1 MIFRVSKSVKVF
13 LNIHIR
19 IQIFIIL
26 FISPLNLYSQLR
38 YPVVGTYKGKSAQ
51 GMAIWKDSAY
61 LFNDGGHCRVLNLKT
76 GKVTRDFDLA
86 SAGKNTHVNAAC
98 FGKETLKEGTIPVIY
113 ISEYK
118 SPSRCFVENIGDSVC
133 TLLQTIRIVENRKNI
148 FVQSWIV
155 DNNNGFIYAIAR
167 EAPLKGEKNSDKVKI
182 SKYRLPQLS
191 EGTDIVFTE
200 KDCIDT
206 FVVNFASGTQGGIIK
221 GRYMYLPTG
230 LQESARGQFNAERA
244 IQVIDLKKKR
254 LTKRI
259 DLSLVT
265 TNEPEDMDFYKGK
278 ALLYCGQEGGL
289 YKVRL

>member
-1 MIFRVSKSVKVF
+1 MD
-13 LNIHIR
+13 
-19 IQIFIIL
+19 
-26 FISPLNLYSQLR
+26 LR
-38 YPVVGTYKGKSAQ
+38 YKFLLFFSGLYIAIGHSFAQLKYPIVGTYKGKSAQ
-51 GMAIWKDSAY
+51 GMAIWEDSAF

-76 GKVTRDFDLA
+76 GEIIREIDLA
-86 SAGKNTHVNAAC
+86 SAGKNTHVNSAC
-98 FGKETLKEGTIPVIY
+98 FGSECPRGGNIPAIY

-118 SPSRCFVENIGDSVC
+118 SPSRCFVEHIGNNCCV
-133 TLLQTIRIVENRKNI
+133 LLQTIKIVEKGKDV

-155 DNNNGFIYAIAR
+155 DNKNKFIYAIAR
-167 EAPLKGEKNSDKVKI
+167 ETPLKGEKNSDKVKI
-182 SKYRLPQLS
+182 SKYRLPQLY

-221 GRYMYLPTG
+221 GRYMYLTTG

-244 IQVIDLKKKR
+244 IQVIDLKKKE
-254 LTKRI
+254 LTRRI

-265 TNEPEDMDFYKGK
+265 TNEPEDMDFYKGM

>member
-1 MIFRVSKSVKVF
+1 MKVKISLLFLLLSWSISVS
-13 LNIHIR
+13 
-19 IQIFIIL
+19 
-26 FISPLNLYSQLR
+26 SQLR

-51 GMAIWKDSAY
+51 GMAIWEDNAY
-61 LFNDGGHCRVLNLKT
+61 LFNDGGHCRVLNLRT
-76 GKVTRDFDLA
+76 GNITRYFDLA

-118 SPSRCFVENIGDSVC
+118 SPSRCFVENIGDSAC

-191 EGTDIVFTE
+191 EGSDVVFSE
-200 KDCIDT
+200 RDCIDN
-206 FVVNFASGTQGGIIK
+206 FIVNFASGTQGGVIK

-230 LQESARGQFNAERA
+230 LQESARGQFNAERT
-244 IQVIDLKKKR
+244 IQVIDLKKKK
-254 LTKRI
+254 LVKRI
-259 DLSLVT
+259 DLTYIT
-265 TNEPEDMDFYKGK
+265 TNEPEDLDFYKGK

-289 YKVRL
+289 YKVKL